1 LILSA
6 QLRAEAIV
14 ALLASMV
21 MVNLKPLVLLLV
33 QLALLNLANGRFLRS
48 DDDAPWFCH
57 GLDCPRYTVGRA
69 WPDDQLE
76 LRAYDE
82 GQWVST
88 NVTDMRYD
96 SAIRLG
102 FMVGSGF

>member
-1 LILSA
+1 V
-6 QLRAEAIV
+6 E
-14 ALLASMV
+14 
-21 MVNLKPLVLLLV
+21 
-33 QLALLNLANGRFLRS
+33 
-48 DDDAPWFCH
+48 
-57 GLDCPRYTVGRA
+57 RA

-102 FMVGSGF
+102 FMVGSGFEG